1 VPEFVDS
8 AVKEIDDRLRA
19 LKDEASRLEAAR
31 AALIGARGGRGRAA
45 GGGRARTQRTPASR
59 RNGRSSAT
67 QSRRGGNTRADE
79 ALELVRKQPGI
90 TIPEIAAAMSI
101 KPNYLYRVLPQLASR
116 GEVKRDGQGWHPG
129 SSSTPAGSTRARTG
143 STRRRTRT
151 ARSGAS
157 ARTRAA
163 RTGTSAS
170 ATRSAKSQPNASATR
185 PARTRRS
192 NGSAP
197 AGGRTARGATKASV
211 LAALKG
217 GEAMTAGEVA
227 AKAGLARPTV
237 STTLSKLA
245 RSGEVQKAARGYQ
258 LAATG

>member
-8 AVKEIDDRLRA
+8 AIKEIDDRLRA

-31 AALIGARGGRGRAA
+31 TALIGARGGSGRVSAGRG
-45 GGGRARTQRTPASR
+45 RTQRSTASR
-59 RNGRSSAT
+59 RNGRSAGT
-67 QSRRGGNTRADE
+67 QSGRSARGGGNTRAAE

-101 KPNYLYRVLPQLASR
+101 KPNYLYRVLPQLASQ

-129 SSSTPAGSTRARTG
+129 SSSTSAASTRSRAGSTP
-143 STRRRTRT
+143 RRTRT
-151 ARSGAS
+151 ARTGAS
-157 ARTRAA
+157 SSTTRSSKSRAN
-163 RTGTSAS
+163 AS
-170 ATRSAKSQPNASATR
+170 ATRS
-185 PARTRRS
+185 ARTRRS

-197 AGGRTARGATKASV
+197 AGGGRTARGATKASV
-211 LAALKG
+211 LAALAG
-217 GEAMTAGEVA
+217 GQAMTAGEVA
-227 AKAGLARPTV
+227 TKAGLARPTV

-245 RSGEVQKAARGYQ
+245 RSGEVQKAARGYR

>member
-31 AALIGARGGRGRAA
+31 AALIGARGGRGRGRANAAA
-45 GGGRARTQRTPASR
+45 GGRTRPQRTTAGR
-59 RNGRSSAT
+59 RNGRSTAT
-67 QSRRGGNTRADE
+67 GSRRTGNTRADE

-129 SSSTPAGSTRARTG
+129 SSSTSAGSTRARAG

-151 ARSGAS
+151 AR
-157 ARTRAA
+157 
-163 RTGTSAS
+163 TGSSAS
-170 ATRSAKSQPNASATR
+170 ATRSAKSQPNATATR
-185 PARTRRS
+185 PSRTRRS

-197 AGGRTARGATKASV
+197 AGAGRTARGATKASV
-211 LAALKG
+211 LAALAG
-217 GEAMTAGEVA
+217 GDAMTAGEVA

-245 RSGEVQKAARGYQ
+245 RSGEVQKAARGYR
-258 LAATG
+258 LTATA